1 MAEFIECT
9 WVSESLCIEA
19 IYRHS
24 TYLFVRRIVDKPLL
38 IRRSSSNDFNQD
50 AGCLIVVQNTILHKR
65 IRSQSGTAIHRV
77 VLVLQ
82 LDEDVL
88 LLIDDVKPLFGYF
101 PASSDISEEVLVEV
115 PDVVCVR
122 LIYLSDALSFDN
134 LLNLFIINL
143 GIKGQ
148 LDRVYKVLVE
158 LS

>member
-1 MAEFIECT
+1 M
-9 WVSESLCIEA
+9 
-19 IYRHS
+19 
-24 TYLFVRRIVDKPLL
+24 
-38 IRRSSSNDFNQD
+38 
-50 AGCLIVVQNTILHKR
+50 
-65 IRSQSGTAIHRV
+65 
-77 VLVLQ
+77 LVLQ